1 MKQLYVVLM
10 TVMLSYCDCSAVPLS
25 CPGEDVSM
33 QSFTWCCTLQCLTI
47 RLENYRAECVTDLY
61 TFELL
66 L

>member
-10 TVMLSYCDCSAVPLS
+10 TVILSYCDRSVVPLS
-25 CPGEDVSM
+25 CPGEHVST
-33 QSFTWCCTLQCLTI
+33 QSFMWCHTLQYLTI
-47 RLENYRAECVTDLY
+47 QLENYRTECVTDLY